1 MHEVGLCEG
10 ILQAVENRAR
20 GRRVTAVTVRV
31 GERHAVVEPALA
43 QGFELVAAG
52 TVAEGAAVELITVP
66 GDEFTLVSIKVAGAD
81 RAAGPGG
88 DRVPRDSR

>member
-10 ILQAVENRAR
+10 ILQAVEQRAR
-20 GRRVTAVTVRV
+20 GRRVTGLTVRV
-31 GERHAVVEPALA
+31 GERHAVVEAALA

-52 TVAEGAAVELITVP
+52 TVADGASVELITVP
-66 GDEFTLVSIKVAGAD
+66 GDEFTLVSLRVAGENH
-81 RAAGPGG
+81 AAGPGG